1 MKHVSRKPASYANDA
16 DLERH
21 FASLKEADYQDTFEG
36 TRLWL
41 ERAGREQQVRHE
53 PLSRRTFRYARNH
66 RVRLALASLL
76 VAFTIAACTIPV
88 EQEET
93 LGYTLSGTFRPD
105 SSAMAVMDSVRSL
118 EGVTGVRWGT
128 TREEVGEGSE
138 SDAAERLTFVA
149 ELPDFSKDEA
159 EQQRQELEALNGV
172 ISVDVTPVEVKVRRR
187 LYQAALPSSL
197 RPPVWRAS
205 ARLRSTASPA
215 EAERV
220 VERHLNK
227 LRFHKMDAKILSAE
241 EDRQKLVVSS
251 TTWGSLGRGFRRLE
265 QLQRAMQPF
274 LEEGE
279 SLGFVLSGKWDPFS
293 NSDMVIDSSGMVIN
307 SSGEVSR
314 LITGRPRRGA
324 IQEQVQTVASSWMKH
339 ATFGAEGEWRT
350 FEFRNPGVSREQ
362 ADVWAEE
369 LKAIDGIDE
378 VNVKPIG
385 Q

>member
-21 FASLKEADYQDTFEG
+21 FAPLNEADYQDTFEG

-118 EGVTGVRWGT
+118 DGVTGVRWGT

-138 SDAAERLTFVA
+138 SQAAEWLTFVA
-149 ELPDFSKDEA
+149 ELPDFSEDEA
-159 EQQRQELEALNGV
+159 EQQKQELEALNGI

-205 ARLRSTASPA
+205 ARLHSTASPA

-227 LRFHKMDAKILSAE
+227 LRFHEMDAKILSAE
-241 EDRQKLVVSS
+241 GRQKLVVSS
-251 TTWGSLGRGFRRLE
+251 TTWGSLSRGFRRLE
-265 QLQRAMQPF
+265 QLQRDMQPF
-274 LEEGE
+274 FEEGE
-279 SLGFVLSGKWDPFS
+279 ALGFVLSGKYLIANSVIMDQLDEPSPFPRFLPPKDPVKGTIL
-293 NSDMVIDSSGMVIN
+293 DQ
-307 SSGEVSR
+307 
-314 LITGRPRRGA
+314 
-324 IQEQVQTVASSWMKH
+324 IQKMPWIKH
-339 ATFGAEGEWRT
+339 ATFGLEGNWAT
-350 FEFRNPGVSREQ
+350 FELRHPGVSRRQ

-378 VNVKPIG
+378 VDVKPIG

>member
-41 ERAGREQQVRHE
+41 ERAGRAQQVRHE
-53 PLSRRTFRYARNH
+53 PLTWRTFRYARNH

-105 SSAMAVMDSVRSL
+105 SSAMAVMNSVRDV
-118 EGVTGVRWGT
+118 EGVSGARWGT
-128 TREEVGEGSE
+128 TRKEAGEEGQV
-138 SDAAERLTFVA
+138 AEWLTFFA
-149 ELPDFSKDEA
+149 TLPDFSEDEA
-159 EQQRQELEALNGV
+159 ERQRQELEALDGV
-172 ISVDVTPVEVKVRRR
+172 VSVEVRPMEVKVRRR
-187 LYQAALPSSL
+187 LYQVALPSSL

-205 ARLRSTASPA
+205 ARLRATTRPA

-220 VERHLNK
+220 VERYLNK
-227 LRFHKMDAKILSAE
+227 LHFHEMDAKIMS
-241 EDRQKLVVSS
+241 DREGGQKLVVSS
-251 TTWGSLGRGFRRLE
+251 TTWGSLGGGFRRLE
-265 QLQRAMQPF
+265 QLQRDMQPF
-274 LEEGE
+274 FEEGE
-279 SLGFVLSGKWDPFS
+279 ALGFVLSGKYLIANSVIMDQLDEPSPFPRIPPPKDPVKGTIL
-293 NSDMVIDSSGMVIN
+293 DQ
-307 SSGEVSR
+307 
-314 LITGRPRRGA
+314 
-324 IQEQVQTVASSWMKH
+324 IQKMPWIKH
-339 ATFGAEGEWRT
+339 ATFGLEDDWAT
-350 FEFRNPGVSREQ
+350 FELRHPGVSRRQ
-362 ADVWAEE
+362 ADVWVEE

-378 VNVKPIG
+378 VDVSPIG